1 MSTTRAGNGTR
12 RTTTKPRTG
21 ITPTA
26 AAATRKRTRSVAD
39 ISISAEERQRMIR
52 EAAYYLAER
61 RGFAPGQAMADW
73 LTAEA
78 EVTVL
83 LKK

>member
-12 RTTTKPRTG
+12 STTKPRTTT
-21 ITPTA
+21 TPA
-26 AAATRKRTRSVAD
+26 PAAATRKRTLSVAD
-39 ISISAEERQRMIR
+39 ISMSAEERQRMIR

-78 EVTVL
+78 EVTAL
-83 LKK
+83 LEK